1 MVSKGP
7 RASQAAATLKN
18 AARALPMPLDP
29 NYGQRAQTSKVEGW
43 RDARATRQLVL
54 FLLVVLVAVA
64 LWPLAVVYDWFMGNY
79 PVLQTLSRNDL
90 FGFSLF
96 PQFLLSVR
104 PLLAAAAAL
113 SCSWASFLVVTSHP
127 QRAYAI
133 LVRTA
138 LGLGAAVLAIALLG
152 PLTSAS
158 LAWMLPT
165 FGGIGPG
172 EPPGTVSQI
181 IARQNGAAVNV
192 MVPLLGIAMGFGVLA
207 VLSRSAPPPSIES
220 DAATAAADRIFGPP
234 LPADEGIRNAPPQPP
249 SAAAKSFN
257 ERTYRVRPR
266 PQLLLGLRKFFDDYE
281 IRGISHERF
290 SYTMTSGVLKRES
303 DGAVVFSVSRRAGT
317 LTDTF
322 DVVDSETGLRAG
334 SFRSRGPGWD
344 IDDALGRP
352 VLFVIRD
359 IEEERHMRY
368 VASIG
373 DREVCRYTWSFGPF
387 GLFNVAV
394 EIEFAPG
401 GPAFDRALAV
411 ALGPFIEEE
420 ARLLSAELRGWDG
433 D

>member
-1 MVSKGP
+1 
-7 RASQAAATLKN
+7 
-18 AARALPMPLDP
+18 MPLDP
-29 NYGQRAQTSKVEGW
+29 NYGRPVRTSRSNGW
-43 RDARATRQLVL
+43 TQARPTRH
-54 FLLVVLVAVA
+54 LVVLLVLLLAMAA
-64 LWPLAVVYDWFMGNY
+64 LWPLTFAVDWFMGNY
-79 PVLQTLSRNDL
+79 PIFQTLSRNDL

-113 SCSWASFLVVTSHP
+113 SCPWASFLVVTSDP

-138 LGLGAAVLAIALLG
+138 LGLGAAVLAIVLLG

-165 FGGIGPG
+165 FGGIGPTD
-172 EPPGTVSQI
+172 PPGTVSQI
-181 IARQNGAAVNV
+181 IARQNGAAVSV
-192 MVPLLGIAMGFGVLA
+192 IVSLLGIAMGFGVIA
-207 VLSRSAPPPSIES
+207 AISRSAPPPPIES
-220 DAATAAADRIFGPP
+220 DGASVAADRIFGPP
-234 LPADEGIRNAPPQPP
+234 SPGFGEPADEGLRDAPPQPP

-266 PQLLLGLRKFFDDYE
+266 PQLLLGLRKLFDDYE
-281 IRGISHERF
+281 IRGISHEHF

-303 DGAVVFSVSRRAGT
+303 DGAVIFSVSRRPGA

-387 GLFNVAV
+387 GLFNVALEV
-394 EIEFAPG
+394 EFSEG
-401 GPAFDRALAV
+401 GPPFDRALAV

-420 ARLLSAELRGWDG
+420 ARLLSAELRGWD
-433 D
+433 

>member
-1 MVSKGP
+1 
-7 RASQAAATLKN
+7 
-18 AARALPMPLDP
+18 MPLDP
-29 NYGQRAQTSKVEGW
+29 NYGRPVRTSRSNGWAQ
-43 RDARATRQLVL
+43 ARPTRH
-54 FLLVVLVAVA
+54 LVVLLVLLLAVAA
-64 LWPLAVVYDWFMGNY
+64 LWPLTFAFDWFMGNY
-79 PVLQTLSRNDL
+79 SVLQTLSSNDL

-113 SCSWASFLVVTSHP
+113 SCSWASFLVLTSHP

-138 LGLGAAVLAIALLG
+138 LGLGAAVLAIGLLG

-165 FGGIGPG
+165 FGGIGLG

-181 IARQNGAAVNV
+181 IARQNGVAVTV

-220 DAATAAADRIFGPP
+220 DAASAAADRIFGPP
-234 LPADEGIRNAPPQPP
+234 PPSPADEGLRDAPPQPP
-249 SAAAKSFN
+249 SAAAKLFN
-257 ERTYRVRPR
+257 ERTYRVRPQ

-281 IRGISHERF
+281 IRGASHEHF

-303 DGAVVFSVSRRAGT
+303 DGAVLFSVSRRAAA

-322 DVVDSETGLRAG
+322 DVVDSETGTRVG

-352 VLFVIRD
+352 VLFVVRD
-359 IEEERHMRY
+359 LEEERHMRY

-387 GLFNVAV
+387 GLFNVALEV
-394 EIEFAPG
+394 EFSEG
-401 GPAFDRALAV
+401 GPPFDRALAV